1 VYVFVAIAFSF
12 VNIFTAKRPCQLDIM
27 CLAQNSG
34 HLQTPSTKY
43 FGRFIIMRETFD
55 AFLKSVL

>member
-1 VYVFVAIAFSF
+1 
-12 VNIFTAKRPCQLDIM
+12 M
-27 CLAQNSG
+27 CLAQNGG